1 MVSAGQIAAQGCK
14 EADILASVWTTS
26 PVGLEESTEPNRI
39 ILQS

>member
-14 EADILASVWTTS
+14 KADILASVWTIS